1 MSGCMGTDE
10 GYLKDIWTKIVKKKY
25 WLYDAV

>member
-1 MSGCMGTDE
+1 MGTDE